1 MAGGARLN
9 KFSGRRHTM
18 SAPFI
23 VFYRYQGQDYSK
35 AFDTMRAAKQFARVT
50 GGKVETRLAAYMD
63 WAKNT
68 GHLHFIKI
76 GD

>member
-1 MAGGARLN
+1 
-9 KFSGRRHTM
+9 M
-18 SAPFI
+18 SAAPFI
-23 VFYRYQGQDYSK
+23 VFYRHHGEDYSRG
-35 AFDTMRAAKQFARVT
+35 FPTMRAAKQFARVT

-76 GD
+76 GN

>member
-1 MAGGARLN
+1 
-9 KFSGRRHTM
+9 M

-23 VFYRYQGQDYSK
+23 VFYRHHGQDYSK
-35 AFDTMRAAKQFARVT
+35 VFDTMRAAKQFARVT
-50 GGKVETRLAAYMD
+50 GGKIETRLAAYMD

-76 GD
+76 WE